1 MKKNPFGCFG
11 FVSYIIIRLLLRQ
24 VGTGKDDRSE
34 LAFMGGGAVQHTR
47 PAKSGAVQHNPPAK
61 CGPVQHTPPVKGG
74 TVQHTPPAKG
84 GTVQHTPPA
93 KSSAVQ
99 HTPPARRS
107 RRSVLNVKKYT
118 KGCYLIYTSVVV
130 FEDFKLGFIWFKIIF
145 AFDNG

>member
-1 MKKNPFGCFG
+1 M
-11 FVSYIIIRLLLRQ
+11 RQ
-24 VGTGKDDRSE
+24 VGAGKDDRSG
-34 LAFMGGGAVQHTR
+34 LAFMGGGAVQRT
-47 PAKSGAVQHNPPAK
+47 PPAK
-61 CGPVQHTPPVKGG
+61 GGTVQHTPPGKGGTVQRNPPARGGAVQHPPPVKGGTVQHTPAAKGG

-93 KSSAVQ
+93 
-99 HTPPARRS
+99 RRS
-107 RRSVLNVKKYT
+107 RRSASNVKKYT

>member
-61 CGPVQHTPPVKGG
+61 RGPVQHTPPVKGG

-93 KSSAVQ
+93 
-99 HTPPARRS
+99 RRS
-107 RRSVLNVKKYT
+107 RRSASNVKKYT
-118 KGCYLIYTSVVV
+118 KGCYLIYTSVAV

>member
-61 CGPVQHTPPVKGG
+61 RGPVQHTPPVKGG

-93 KSSAVQ
+93 
-99 HTPPARRS
+99 RRS
-107 RRSVLNVKKYT
+107 RRSASNVKKYT
-118 KGCYLIYTSVVV
+118 KGCYLIYTSVAV
-130 FEDFKLGFIWFKIIF
+130 FEDFKLGFIWCKVIF